1 MTEEQV
7 QIDYLSNED
16 KDKFIRLVND
26 LRSCTDMKGLSAMLT
41 DALSE
46 LTIFDFF
53 LLLLYRSDRNVLV
66 SVGPARRAH
75 LVQKGEDISALFD
88 GELETPLSDIKVVRK
103 AIQGKRALELDLE
116 GTMDLLQKV
125 TGKAKKEVHRLAQ
138 FMRMNSGLL
147 QPISVFEGQPR
158 REVVVGLLF
167 VTTPGER
174 IEKVDRLKL
183 SMLSK
188 QIGVVL
194 INELNTR
201 RLQRELD
208 TKESSQRLLEAFN
221 RATLGVQMS
230 FDEETIYRSLA
241 DSMKQAG
248 IGLLVVKKDPATDEI
263 MFRHMTSLRSTQTAI
278 KHSLSLDLE
287 DLRVKASEIPKVNE
301 MFSLTKPIFLDDIAE
316 IMRVLLRAMGLG
328 PQIKKLQTMFPVER
342 GIICP
347 LIVKGRCDRILV
359 VTREDLSPHHLL
371 SVEVFAMHVRNA
383 LDRLFVQAESED
395 KSRQLRFMHDLSS
408 ALSRSLSIDW
418 ALEVLR
424 KELPKVHQFDHI
436 GILLLDKEMRSGLNI
451 VVREAGGKGTAS
463 RTALTFDEKE
473 AKAMGEATDLFVH
486 GVEPDKDGVPMA
498 RAFQGAKVRSY
509 LILPLRVENRLL
521 GFLEL
526 GCHEEAQFS
535 EHVLNMVSLMKD
547 PVSTAIYNADLLADE
562 RKRSEQLRVVSE
574 VSRFSMSVVSLKSLY
589 REVLRLISTTFG
601 YPCIHIIR
609 YDRATNRFVHLHS
622 SAPEDDKRFKDFDHP
637 ADRGVLGKAFREKR
651 TIIVPNTKEDP
662 DYIDLIG
669 GMLSELAVPVL
680 YDGEVVLLINLE
692 SKELNAFDND
702 DALTI
707 ETVANEVSSL
717 LKTLGQKEK
726 EERRLEQLS
735 VINDIGKDLLQIVEV
750 DRILSTAAHVM
761 DEKLAFRGI
770 RVFLIDR
777 NTKGLVLKA
786 LAGLGEK
793 APKGSS
799 KTKVGELVPLGAGPV
814 GMAASKG
821 STTLS
826 AGTVPKDEA
835 KGTRRGGLARGALL
849 CSPFKVKEEVEGVL
863 CMEAPEDRTLDEW
876 DQLALES
883 MAREVG
889 KALEMAHA
897 FEETERRSKLLGL
910 VNDISLC
917 ISKDLSKKGIM
928 ERFTAEFQ
936 KSRNYLDVAIFL
948 LDNERRSLVKQAQ
961 SGDYKGRS
969 PPDYSQNIE
978 EGLFGVCVQKRETLV
993 VNDVSKDKRFKA
1005 RPWVKT
1011 KAEMVCPIKIGDEVI
1026 GLINV
1031 ESDKVGAFENWDR
1044 LAVDTLARSLAM
1056 ALQNSQLYEE
1066 EQRRSDLLK
1075 VLDELSNKALKANDL
1090 DILLQETVETL
1101 ENRFKFYSVCVF
1113 MEDERKW
1120 PLGILKIRAT
1130 TGAYR
1135 DLAHHGTELP
1145 SEQGLI
1151 GACFRS
1157 GKVVLCNDTTQDKRF
1172 IPEPRR
1178 GSLSELCLP
1187 IIVGGKTVGILNVE
1201 SDRKDAFTQL
1211 DVIAL
1216 GTVSDII
1223 SRAIQNLGQVDELT
1237 RRSHDISGVMDIEK
1251 GLTTELDRDTILQRA
1266 VKLIKK
1272 HLGYQNVEFYVIDD
1286 EAYDLELRAKASD
1299 GDRRRALQPG
1309 FRHSIDSG
1317 IIGQAYKQRT
1327 RVMVNEAMKYDRY
1340 FEGLG
1345 KTVRSA
1351 VAAPVLVNND
1361 IVGIL
1366 NIESD
1371 EPNEFGDWDSLIITV
1386 MCDLLSGALDRA
1398 ARYKEQQERE
1408 RVFTIA
1414 YETGNELARATSI
1427 EGLLKKAAELIKA
1440 KLRFFQVEISSL
1452 STDDKG
1458 SQELVLRAGCG
1469 SLKKKSVAGTR
1480 FPVGEGLLGW
1490 CVTHKENAVVND
1502 VTVDP
1507 RCSEEKGGEV
1517 KSEMVVLIS
1526 VDDGVFGAVNVK
1538 SRHFNA
1544 FMERDLNGLEAVVKQ
1559 LENLLWHLKSKGPN

>member
-7 QIDYLSNED
+7 QIEYLSNED

-26 LRSCTDMKGLSAMLT
+26 IRSCTDMKGLSAMLT

-75 LVQKGEDISALFD
+75 LVQKGDDVSALFD

-103 AIQGKRALELDLE
+103 AILGKRALELDLE
-116 GTMDLLQKV
+116 GAMDLLQKV

-138 FMRMNSGLL
+138 FLRMNRGLL
-147 QPISVFEGQPR
+147 QPISVFEGHPR

-278 KHSLSLDLE
+278 KHSMSLDLE

-316 IMRVLLRAMGLG
+316 IMKVLLRAMGLG
-328 PQIKKLQTMFPVER
+328 PQIKRLQAMFPVEK

-347 LIVKGRCDRILV
+347 LLVKGRCDRILV
-359 VTREDLSPHHLL
+359 VTKDDLSPHHLL
-371 SVEVFAMHVRNA
+371 SAEVFAMHVRNA

-436 GILLLDKEMRSGLNI
+436 GILLLDKEMRTGLNI
-451 VVREAGGKGTAS
+451 VVKEAGGKGTAS

-473 AKAMGEATDLFVH
+473 AKAMGETADLFVCIS
-486 GVEPDKDGVPMA
+486 EPDKGAVPMA
-498 RAFQGAKVRSY
+498 RAIQGAKVRSY

-521 GFLEL
+521 GFLGL
-526 GCHEEAQFS
+526 GCHEEVRFS
-535 EHVLNMVSLMKD
+535 EHVLNTVSLMKD

-562 RKRSEQLRVVSE
+562 RKRSEQLRVVAE

-609 YDRATNRFVHLHS
+609 YDRATGRFVHLHS
-622 SAPEDDKRFKDFDHP
+622 SDPEDDKRFKDFDHP

-735 VINDIGKDLLQIVEV
+735 VINDIGKDLLQIAEV

-793 APKGSS
+793 PPKGSS
-799 KTKVGELVPLGAGPV
+799 KTKVGELVPLGTGPV

-826 AGTVPKDEA
+826 AGMVPKDEG

-897 FEETERRSKLLGL
+897 FEETEKRSKLLGL
-910 VNDISLC
+910 VNDISLY

-969 PPDYSQNIE
+969 PPDYSQSVE

-1011 KAEMVCPIKIGDEVI
+1011 KAEMVCPIKIADEVI

-1056 ALQNSQLYEE
+1056 ALQNSRLYEE

-1130 TGAYR
+1130 MGAYM
-1135 DLAHHGTELP
+1135 DLAHQGTEFP

-1157 GKVVLCNDTTQDKRF
+1157 GKVVLCNDTSQDKRF

-1187 IIVGGKTVGILNVE
+1187 IIVGGKTVGVLNVE

-1251 GLTTELDRDTILQRA
+1251 GLTTELDRDTIIQRA

-1272 HLGYQNVEFYVIDD
+1272 HLNYQNVEFYIIDD
-1286 EAYDLELRAKASD
+1286 EAYDLELRARASD
-1299 GDRRRALQPG
+1299 GDRGKALQPG
-1309 FRHSIDSG
+1309 FRHSMDSG

-1351 VAAPVLVNND
+1351 VAAPVLVNKD

-1408 RVFTIA
+1408 RIFTIA

-1440 KLRFFQVEISSL
+1440 KLHFFQVEISSL

-1458 SQELVLRAGCG
+1458 SQELVLRAVCG
-1469 SLKKKSVAGTR
+1469 SLKKKPVAGTR
-1480 FPVGEGLLGW
+1480 VPVGEGLLGW

-1526 VDDGVFGAVNVK
+1526 VDDGAFGAVNVK

-1544 FMERDLNGLEAVVKQ
+1544 FMDRDLNGLEAVVKQ